1 MDLAAELARFNP
13 DPALANWITGAV
25 QTLVDQAQKDAA
37 EATRLAE
44 QITRRDS
51 ELRFA
56 QTKIQALTLELA
68 HLRRMRF
75 GVRSEAL
82 TVEQR
87 DLFEETWASDLAAA
101 EAELAKQQASA
112 VPSESLVP
120 RGPRPRAGRQPLPDH
135 LPRIEHR
142 HEPESCTCDQC
153 GNDLTKIG
161 EDVSEQLDV
170 EPARFFVHRHIRP
183 QYACRAC
190 ETITAAPIPPA
201 VIDGGLAAVGLYV
214 WVLIGKYLDHLPLY
228 RLEQIAARDEVMLS
242 RSTMAQWVG
251 RIGVAL
257 QPLADRLTELLL
269 ERSVLHADGPRPATE
284 TPVAQLD
291 PGKGK
296 THRAYLWAYRSNV
309 LETGPPIMV
318 FDYQTSRA
326 GRHAQDFLAGWQ
338 GHLMV
343 DDFSGYKA
351 LFADGVTEL
360 GCLAHARRKFFDL
373 NVAQANPVAL
383 EVLNRIAA
391 LYVIEVNARGMWPEA
406 SHTIDARTHW
416 RQEQA
421 QPLLDSMHDWLRQTR
436 VMVANGSGLA
446 KAIDYSL
453 KRWPALSRY
462 ATDGRLPIDNNP
474 VENIIRPIA
483 IGKKNWLFTGS
494 ERAGKRAAAIQ
505 TLLGTA
511 KLNGLDPAAWL
522 RDTLE
527 KLPACLN
534 SEIDSLLPL
543 RTVSIHPSTL

>member
-1 MDLAAELARFNP
+1 
-13 DPALANWITGAV
+13 
-25 QTLVDQAQKDAA
+25 
-37 EATRLAE
+37 
-44 QITRRDS
+44 
-51 ELRFA
+51 
-56 QTKIQALTLELA
+56 
-68 HLRRMRF
+68 
-75 GVRSEAL
+75 
-82 TVEQR
+82 
-87 DLFEETWASDLAAA
+87 
-101 EAELAKQQASA
+101 
-112 VPSESLVP
+112 
-120 RGPRPRAGRQPLPDH
+120 
-135 LPRIEHR
+135 
-142 HEPESCTCDQC
+142 
-153 GNDLTKIG
+153 
-161 EDVSEQLDV
+161 
-170 EPARFFVHRHIRP
+170 
-183 QYACRAC
+183 
-190 ETITAAPIPPA
+190 
-201 VIDGGLAAVGLYV
+201 
-214 WVLIGKYLDHLPLY
+214 
-228 RLEQIAARDEVMLS
+228 
-242 RSTMAQWVG
+242 MAQWVG

-257 QPLADRLTELLL
+257 QPLADRLAELLL
-269 ERSVLHADGPRPATE
+269 ERNVLHADGPRPATE
-284 TPVAQLD
+284 TPIAQLD

-309 LETGPPIMV
+309 LQTGPPIVV

-406 SHTIDARTHW
+406 SHTIDARTQW
-416 RQEQA
+416 RQKQA
-421 QPLLDSMHDWLRQTR
+421 QPLLDSMHDWLCQTR
-436 VMVANGSGLA
+436 VMVANGPRPPRGGGLA
-446 KAIDYSL
+446 KAMALGQPLDYSL
-453 KRWPALSRY
+453 KRWPALIRY

-494 ERAGKRAAAIQ
+494 ERAGQRAAAIQ

-527 KLPACLN
+527 KLPTCLN

-543 RTVSIHPSTL
+543 RIESLHSSTQ